1 MGYDMN
7 ECTIHMKWELSEIWV
22 QYVPD
27 GGKGGIAVINYVSVP
42 YYPKDW
48 TGFVQ
53 GIIHW
58 KQGSK
63 WGVNHQL

>member
-1 MGYDMN
+1 
-7 ECTIHMKWELSEIWV
+7 MKWELSEIWV
-22 QYVPD
+22 QYVTD
-27 GGKGGIAVINYVSVP
+27 GEKGGIAVINYVSVFLSVFLGCTIP

-48 TGFVQ
+48 RGFVQ
-53 GIIHW
+53 GTIHW